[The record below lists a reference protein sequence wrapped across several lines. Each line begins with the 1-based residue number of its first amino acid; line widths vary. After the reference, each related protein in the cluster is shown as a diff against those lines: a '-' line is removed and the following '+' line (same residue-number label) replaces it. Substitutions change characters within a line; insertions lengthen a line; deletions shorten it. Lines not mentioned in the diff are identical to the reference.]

1 MWHCSFLRRTMQR
14 PSSNRNAPLPSQCI
28 IKVNSSSQMSAK
40 IISHEECIAVHV
52 YLATLNATI
61 HITLV
66 LKWKPHFDFQFVR
79 LAMIHQYYC
88 SNTKQNNNHIS
99 TMSQSQSATMPHTK
113 TSLTLIVAA
122 TPKNGIG
129 KNGALPWPMLKKEMA
144 YFARVT
150 KRVPTST
157 STSSNPSKAEDKQA
171 KSLPRNAVIMGR
183 KTWDSI
189 PPKFRPLKDRTNIV
203 ISSQE
208 RGALSGVTDDVI
220 VSSSIL
226 DGLSELE
233 KAVQSGRAPAL
244 GRAYVIGGA
253 RIYNAAMELEQT
265 KHVLLTR
272 VAREYEC
279 DTFFPDLEGSEQWAR
294 KERKELEDFVGEEVV
309 EGGLEEEGVKYE
321 FQLWERE

>member
-1 MWHCSFLRRTMQR
+1 M
-14 PSSNRNAPLPSQCI
+14 
-28 IKVNSSSQMSAK
+28 
-40 IISHEECIAVHV
+40 
-52 YLATLNATI
+52 
-61 HITLV
+61 
-66 LKWKPHFDFQFVR
+66 DFQTISPPYKI
-79 LAMIHQYYC
+79 LISL
-88 SNTKQNNNHIS
+88 SNTHKHDS
-99 TMSQSQSATMPHTK
+99 LVTTMSNPQQHTMPPTK
-113 TSLTLIVAA
+113 TPLTLIVAA

-157 STSSNPSKAEDKQA
+157 STTSSNPSKAEDEQA
-171 KSLPRNAVIMGR
+171 KPLPRNAVIMGR

-208 RGALSGVTDDVI
+208 RGALSGVTVDVI

-226 DGLSELE
+226 EGLSSLE
-233 KAVQSGRAPAL
+233 AAVKDGRAPPL
-244 GRAYVIGGA
+244 SRAYVIGGA
-253 RIYNAAMELEQT
+253 RIYDAAMELEQT
-265 KHVLLTR
+265 RHVLLTR

-279 DTFFPDLEGSEQWAR
+279 DTFFPDLEGSERWVK
-294 KERKELEDFVGEEVV
+294 KERGELEGFVGEEVV

-321 FQLWERE
+321 FQLWERV

>member
-1 MWHCSFLRRTMQR
+1 
-14 PSSNRNAPLPSQCI
+14 
-28 IKVNSSSQMSAK
+28 
-40 IISHEECIAVHV
+40 
-52 YLATLNATI
+52 
-61 HITLV
+61 
-66 LKWKPHFDFQFVR
+66 
-79 LAMIHQYYC
+79 
-88 SNTKQNNNHIS
+88 
-99 TMSQSQSATMPHTK
+99 
-113 TSLTLIVAA
+113 
-122 TPKNGIG
+122 
-129 KNGALPWPMLKKEMA
+129 
-144 YFARVT
+144 
-150 KRVPTST
+150 
-157 STSSNPSKAEDKQA
+157 
-171 KSLPRNAVIMGR
+171 MGR

-233 KAVQSGRAPAL
+233 AAVQNGRAPAL

-253 RIYNAAMELEQT
+253 RVYDAAMELEQT
-265 KHVLLTR
+265 RHVLLTR

-279 DTFFPDLEGSEQWAR
+279 DTFFPDLEGSERWAR
-294 KERKELEDFVGEEVV
+294 KERRVLEGFVGEEVV

>member
-1 MWHCSFLRRTMQR
+1 M
-14 PSSNRNAPLPSQCI
+14 SND
-28 IKVNSSSQMSAK
+28 K
-40 IISHEECIAVHV
+40 
-52 YLATLNATI
+52 AT
-61 HITLV
+61 
-66 LKWKPHFDFQFVR
+66 
-79 LAMIHQYYC
+79 
-88 SNTKQNNNHIS
+88 
-99 TMSQSQSATMPHTK
+99 TMPPNRIP
-113 TSLTLIVAA
+113 LALIVAA

-157 STSSNPSKAEDKQA
+157 STSTSSNPSRAEAEQDR
-171 KSLPRNAVIMGR
+171 SLPRNAVIMGR

-208 RGALSGVTDDVI
+208 RSALSGVTDDVI

-226 DGLSELE
+226 EGLGELE
-233 KAVQSGRAPAL
+233 AAVQSGRAPVL

-253 RIYNAAMELEQT
+253 RIYDAAMELEQT

-279 DTFFPDLEGSEQWAR
+279 DTFFPDLEGGERWAK
-294 KERKELEDFVGEEVV
+294 KERKELEEFVGEEIV

>member
-1 MWHCSFLRRTMQR
+1 M
-14 PSSNRNAPLPSQCI
+14 SND
-28 IKVNSSSQMSAK
+28 K
-40 IISHEECIAVHV
+40 
-52 YLATLNATI
+52 AT
-61 HITLV
+61 
-66 LKWKPHFDFQFVR
+66 
-79 LAMIHQYYC
+79 
-88 SNTKQNNNHIS
+88 
-99 TMSQSQSATMPHTK
+99 TMPPNRIP
-113 TSLTLIVAA
+113 LALIVAA

-157 STSSNPSKAEDKQA
+157 STSTSSNPSRAEAEQDR
-171 KSLPRNAVIMGR
+171 SLPRNAVIMGR
-183 KTWDSI
+183 KTWGSI

-208 RGALSGVTDDVI
+208 RSALSGVTDDVI

-226 DGLSELE
+226 EGLGELE
-233 KAVQSGRAPAL
+233 AAVQSGRAPVL

-253 RIYNAAMELEQT
+253 RIYDAAMELEQT

-279 DTFFPDLEGSEQWAR
+279 DTFFPDLEGGERWAK
-294 KERKELEDFVGEEVV
+294 KERKELEEFVGEEIV

>member
-1 MWHCSFLRRTMQR
+1 
-14 PSSNRNAPLPSQCI
+14 
-28 IKVNSSSQMSAK
+28 MS
-40 IISHEECIAVHV
+40 
-52 YLATLNATI
+52 
-61 HITLV
+61 
-66 LKWKPHFDFQFVR
+66 R
-79 LAMIHQYYC
+79 
-88 SNTKQNNNHIS
+88 
-99 TMSQSQSATMPHTK
+99 SQSTNMPPSK
-113 TSLTLIVAA
+113 TPLTLIVAA
-122 TPKNGIG
+122 TPTNGIG

-157 STSSNPSKAEDKQA
+157 STSSNVSNAEGEQT

-208 RGALSGVTDDVI
+208 RSALNGVTDDVI

-226 DGLSELE
+226 NGLSELE
-233 KAVQSGRAPAL
+233 AAVQGGRAPAL

-253 RIYNAAMELEQT
+253 RIYDAAMELEQT

-279 DTFFPDLEGSEQWAR
+279 DTFFPDLEASKRWAKKDR
-294 KERKELEDFVGEEVV
+294 KDLEDFVGEEVV
-309 EGGLEEEGVKYE
+309 EGGLEEEGVGYE
-321 FQLWERE
+321 FQLWERD

>member
-1 MWHCSFLRRTMQR
+1 
-14 PSSNRNAPLPSQCI
+14 
-28 IKVNSSSQMSAK
+28 MSHA
-40 IISHEECIAVHV
+40 
-52 YLATLNATI
+52 
-61 HITLV
+61 
-66 LKWKPHFDFQFVR
+66 Q
-79 LAMIHQYYC
+79 
-88 SNTKQNNNHIS
+88 S
-99 TMSQSQSATMPHTK
+99 TNMSPTK
-113 TSLTLIVAA
+113 TPLTLIVAA

-157 STSSNPSKAEDKQA
+157 STSSNPSKAEDEQA

-208 RGALSGVTDDVI
+208 RSALSGVTDDVI

-253 RIYNAAMELEQT
+253 RIYDAAMELEQT
-265 KHVLLTR
+265 NHVLLTR

-279 DTFFPDLEGSEQWAR
+279 DTFFPDLEGSERWAKKQR
-294 KERKELEDFVGEEVV
+294 KDLEDFVGEEVV

-321 FQLWERE
+321 FQLWERD

>member
-1 MWHCSFLRRTMQR
+1 MGYFDT
-14 PSSNRNAPLPSQCI
+14 N
-28 IKVNSSSQMSAK
+28 
-40 IISHEECIAVHV
+40 
-52 YLATLNATI
+52 TLKLT
-61 HITLV
+61 
-66 LKWKPHFDFQFVR
+66 
-79 LAMIHQYYC
+79 
-88 SNTKQNNNHIS
+88 NHIF
-99 TMSQSQSATMPHTK
+99 TMSHSEFANMPST
-113 TSLTLIVAA
+113 TTPLTLIVAA

-157 STSSNPSKAEDKQA
+157 STSSNPSKAENEQA

-208 RGALSGVTDDVI
+208 RSALRGVTDDVI

-233 KAVQSGRAPAL
+233 AAVRDERMPAL

-253 RIYNAAMELEQT
+253 RIYEAAMELEQT

-272 VAREYEC
+272 VAKEYEC
-279 DTFFPDLEGSEQWAR
+279 DTFFPDLEDSEHWA
-294 KERKELEDFVGEEVV
+294 KNERKELEEFVGEEVV
-309 EGGLEEEGVKYE
+309 EGGLEEDGVKYE
-321 FQLWERE
+321 FQLWDRK